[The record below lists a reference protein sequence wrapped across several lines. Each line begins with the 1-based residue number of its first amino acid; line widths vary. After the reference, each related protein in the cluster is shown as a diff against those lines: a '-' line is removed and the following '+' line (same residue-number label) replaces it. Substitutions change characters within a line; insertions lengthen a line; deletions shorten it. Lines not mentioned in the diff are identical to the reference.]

1 MKGKRDLPRARR
13 SDVDVIE
20 GDLRAI
26 ATCRAAGNK
35 LVSMGMLV
43 GFGRVRR
50 AMVGVAFLAVVG
62 AGAAFAQVSYTPMPL
77 DQGFGPLD
85 TSQPPVPP
93 DQIIAKF
100 TAKESAFREALNNYT
115 YRRSVKVQTVD
126 DDGKVDGEYYEVTD
140 VSFDSTGRRTEHV
153 VLAPASTLE
162 RIMMSPADFQDI
174 QQRLPFVLT
183 TQDAGQY
190 NITYVGKQ
198 KIDDLETY
206 AFDVAPKIIE
216 KNHRYFKGRIWVDNQ
231 DLLIVVT
238 NGKNVPDDT
247 RKGHEDLS
255 PPFVTYREQI
265 DGKYW
270 FPVYTKGDG
279 ILHFS
284 GGNGYISQDV
294 HIREFVKYTDYKQ
307 FGSTFKV
314 TYGGQEIGGSGAK
327 PESGASPPP
336 ATPATTPPG
345 APQD

>member
-1 MKGKRDLPRARR
+1 M
-13 SDVDVIE
+13 
-20 GDLRAI
+20 
-26 ATCRAAGNK
+26 
-35 LVSMGMLV
+35 
-43 GFGRVRR
+43 
-50 AMVGVAFLAVVG
+50 
-62 AGAAFAQVSYTPMPL
+62 
-77 DQGFGPLD
+77 
-85 TSQPPVPP
+85 PP
-93 DQIIAKF
+93 DQLIAKF
-100 TAKESAFREALNNYT
+100 AAKESAFRQALNNYT

-140 VSFDSTGRRTEHV
+140 ISFDSTGKRTEHV
-153 VLAPASTLE
+153 VLAPASSLE

-183 TQDAGQY
+183 QEDIGQY
-190 NITYVGKQ
+190 KVTYFGKQ
-198 KIDDLETY
+198 KVDELDTY
-206 AFDVAPKIIE
+206 VFDVAPKEIV
-216 KNHRYFKGRIWVDNQ
+216 KNHRYFQGRIWVDTQ

-255 PPFVTYREQI
+255 PPFVTYSEQI

-284 GGNGYISQDV
+284 GGKGYLSQDV

-327 PESGASPPP
+327 PESGASPPTTAPTPTAPP
-336 ATPATTPPG
+336 AT
-345 APQD
+345 APHQ

>member
-1 MKGKRDLPRARR
+1 MSRL
-13 SDVDVIE
+13 
-20 GDLRAI
+20 
-26 ATCRAAGNK
+26 
-35 LVSMGMLV
+35 
-43 GFGRVRR
+43 
-50 AMVGVAFLAVVG
+50 VAFKRVWGVF
-62 AGAAFAQVSYTPMPL
+62 AGAVLFAAMGAAAVAQVSYTPMPL

-85 TSQPPVPP
+85 KSEPKIPP
-93 DQIIAKF
+93 DQLIATF
-100 TAKESAFREALNNYT
+100 TKKESAFREALNNYT

-153 VLAPASTLE
+153 ILAPASTLE
-162 RIMMSPADFQDI
+162 RIMMSPADFADI

-183 TQDAGQY
+183 TEDASQY

-198 KIDDLETY
+198 KVDELDTY
-206 AFDVAPKIIE
+206 VFDVGPKVIV
-216 KNHRYFKGRIWVDNQ
+216 KNHRYFQGKIWVDAQ
-231 DLLIVVT
+231 DYQIVVT

-255 PPFVTYREQI
+255 PPFVTYREEI

-284 GGNGYISQDV
+284 GGKGYLSQDV

-307 FGSTFKV
+307 FKSTVKV
-314 TYGGQEIGGSGAK
+314 IYDGQNIGNGDAK
-327 PESGASPPP
+327 PDANGQPQSSPPAAAP
-336 ATPATTPPG
+336 AK
-345 APQD
+345 

>member
-1 MKGKRDLPRARR
+1 MSMRVLGSASRVRLGLLGA
-13 SDVDVIE
+13 VLLV
-20 GDLRAI
+20 
-26 ATCRAAGNK
+26 AAG
-35 LVSMGMLV
+35 
-43 GFGRVRR
+43 
-50 AMVGVAFLAVVG
+50 
-62 AGAAFAQVSYTPMPL
+62 GAALGQVSYTPMPL

-85 TSQPPVPP
+85 KAQPAIPA
-93 DQIIAKF
+93 DQVIAKF
-100 TAKESAFREALNNYT
+100 TAAESAFRAALNNYT

-153 VLAPASTLE
+153 LQAPASTLE

-183 TQDAGQY
+183 TEDAAQY
-190 NITYVGKQ
+190 NVTYVGKQ
-198 KIDDLETY
+198 KVDELDTY
-206 AFDVAPKIIE
+206 VFDVAPKVIE
-216 KNHRYFKGRIWVDNQ
+216 KKKRYFQGRIWVDTQ

-279 ILHFS
+279 ILHFT
-284 GGNGYISQDV
+284 GGNGYLSQDV
-294 HIREFVKYTDYKQ
+294 HIREFVKYSDYKQ
-307 FGSTFKV
+307 FKSTVKI
-314 TYGGQEIGGSGAK
+314 TYGGQDITGAK
-327 PESGASPPP
+327 PDAGSQPSSSAPAGSAPP
-336 ATPATTPPG
+336 AT
-345 APQD
+345 APHP

>member
-1 MKGKRDLPRARR
+1 MD
-13 SDVDVIE
+13 
-20 GDLRAI
+20 
-26 ATCRAAGNK
+26 
-35 LVSMGMLV
+35 MGILV
-43 GFGRVRR
+43 GLGRERR
-50 AMVGVAFLAVVG
+50 QLLGLVLLATGSLVALG
-62 AGAAFAQVSYTPMPL
+62 QISYTPMPL
-77 DQGFGPLD
+77 DSGFGPLD
-85 TSQPPVPP
+85 KSQPAIPP
-93 DQIIAKF
+93 EQIIAKF
-100 TAKESAFREALNNYT
+100 TGHESAFREALNNYT

-153 VLAPASTLE
+153 VLAPESTLE

-183 TQDAGQY
+183 TEDAAQY

-198 KIDDLETY
+198 KVDELDTY
-206 AFDVAPKIIE
+206 VFDVAPKVIE
-216 KNHRYFKGRIWVDNQ
+216 KKHRYFQGRIWVDNR

-284 GGNGYISQDV
+284 GGSGYISQDV

-307 FGSTFKV
+307 FGSTVKI
-314 TYGGQEIGGSGAK
+314 TYGGQDIGGSAK
-327 PESGASPPP
+327 PESGASPAPP
-336 ATPATTPPG
+336 AQPPAA
-345 APQD
+345 APHP

>member
-1 MKGKRDLPRARR
+1 MSTLAKTGRMR
-13 SDVDVIE
+13 S
-20 GDLRAI
+20 L
-26 ATCRAAGNK
+26 
-35 LVSMGMLV
+35 
-43 GFGRVRR
+43 
-50 AMVGVAFLAVVG
+50 VVG
-62 AGAAFAQVSYTPMPL
+62 AILFAAVSAASLAQVSYTPMPL

-85 TSQPPVPP
+85 KSQPPVPP
-93 DQIIAKF
+93 DQIITKF

-126 DDGKVDGEYYEVTD
+126 DDAKVDGEYFEVTD

-162 RIMMSPADFQDI
+162 RIMMSPADFADI

-183 TQDAGQY
+183 TEDAAQY
-190 NITYVGKQ
+190 NVTYVGKQ
-198 KIDDLETY
+198 KVDELDTY
-206 AFDVAPKIIE
+206 VFDVAPKEIV
-216 KNHRYFKGRIWVDNQ
+216 KNHRYFKGQIWVDAQ
-231 DLLIVVT
+231 DLQIVVT

-255 PPFVTYREQI
+255 PPFVTYREEI

-284 GGNGYISQDV
+284 GGKGYLSQDV

-307 FGSTFKV
+307 FKSTVKI
-314 TYGGQEIGGSGAK
+314 TYDGQDIGGSSSAPK
-327 PESGASPPP
+327 SGAQPSSSAPP
-336 ATPATTPPG
+336 ATAPPAA
-345 APQD
+345 APHP